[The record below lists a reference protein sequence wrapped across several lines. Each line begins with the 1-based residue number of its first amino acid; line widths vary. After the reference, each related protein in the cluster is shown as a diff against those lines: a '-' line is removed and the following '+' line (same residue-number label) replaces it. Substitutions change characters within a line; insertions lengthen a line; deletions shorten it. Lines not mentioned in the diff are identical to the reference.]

1 MYASRALTEEEKK
14 MLFEFK
20 GQLIALES
28 NIIETMPKSR
38 ELSMVIT
45 KLDEAMLW
53 IGTALASQEPN
64 RKVGTND

>member
-14 MLFEFK
+14 TLYEFK

-28 NIIETMPKSR
+28 KILETMPKGR

-53 IGTALASQEPN
+53 FGTALASQEPN
-64 RKVGTND
+64 RKVDTND